1 MSYQIDIT
9 GTFLFCQ
16 TFRLRYRLNQ
26 IFDKQLMH
34 AIILFLQ
41 HQGMTVSRYIRSLY
55 NCQIH
60 SNIPSHAV
68 WIHNSFNHI
77 QPHLI
82 NKIIS
87 KQRHTVWNITI
98 GLKLIY
104 FQKIYITNNF
114 FVIIHFA

>member
-1 MSYQIDIT
+1 MRYNIDIT

-16 TFRLRYRLNQ
+16 TFRLRYILNE
-26 IFDKQLMH
+26 IFDKQWMH

-41 HQGMTVSRYIRSLY
+41 HQDMTVSRYIRSLY

-77 QPHLI
+77 HPHLI
-82 NKIIS
+82 YKIIS
-87 KQRHTVWNITI
+87 KQRQAITI
-98 GLKLIY
+98 GLKLI
-104 FQKIYITNNF
+104 
-114 FVIIHFA
+114 